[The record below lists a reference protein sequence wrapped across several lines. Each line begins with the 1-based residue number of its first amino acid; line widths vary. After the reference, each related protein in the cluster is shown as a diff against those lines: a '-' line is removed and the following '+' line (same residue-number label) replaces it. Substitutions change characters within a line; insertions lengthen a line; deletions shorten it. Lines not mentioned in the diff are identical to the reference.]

1 MDWFTLSLSCAL
13 SLAFADALTKKFFPT
28 YDGWE
33 LLLVRFVVP
42 ALLMLPIAF
51 FYPLPEVAW
60 EFWLWIVV
68 LIPLEI
74 VAMLLYLTAIRD
86 SPLHV
91 TLPYLAFTPV
101 FNVVTGYILLGETL
115 SIQGLSGVCL
125 VVCGAY
131 LLNIDHRKNGNYLVA
146 PILAIYRERGS
157 RLMLAA
163 ALIYSFTS
171 AAGKVAMQYATPESF
186 GPFYFLIIGACVFA
200 ITLLAHP
207 KKLLVIFTKPAHTLT
222 VGSLMVVMVI
232 THFLALALVE
242 VAYMI
247 SVKRISLVFG
257 ILLGALLFKERHVA
271 QHVFAGSLMVIGV
284 TLILI

>member
-51 FYPLPEVAW
+51 SYPLPDVAG
-60 EFWLWIVV
+60 EFWLRIAV

-74 VAMLLYLTAIRD
+74 LAMLLYLTAIRD

-91 TLPYLAFTPV
+91 TLPYIAFTPV

-115 SIQGLSGVCL
+115 NVQGISGICL

-131 LLNIDHRKNGNYLVA
+131 LLNTNHRKNGRSLVA
-146 PILAIYRERGS
+146 PLLAIYRERRS
-157 RLMLAA
+157 RLMLAT
-163 ALIYSFTS
+163 ALIYNFTS

-186 GPFYFLIIGACVFA
+186 APFYFIIIGACVFV

-207 KKLLVIFTKPAHTLT
+207 KKLPVILTRPVHTLT
-222 VGSLMVVMVI
+222 DGRDGDNPFSGISISRSGLYDFCKTYQPGVWHTVRCVIIQRTPCRSACFRRIINGYRCRLNPDVTSL
-232 THFLALALVE
+232 
-242 VAYMI
+242 
-247 SVKRISLVFG
+247 
-257 ILLGALLFKERHVA
+257 
-271 QHVFAGSLMVIGV
+271 
-284 TLILI
+284 